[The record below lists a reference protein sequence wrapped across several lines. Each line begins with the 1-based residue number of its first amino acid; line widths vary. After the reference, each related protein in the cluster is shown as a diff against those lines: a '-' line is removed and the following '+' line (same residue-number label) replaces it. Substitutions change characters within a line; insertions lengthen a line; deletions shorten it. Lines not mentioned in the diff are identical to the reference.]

1 MSDADG
7 VSLSPSVRPCPEL
20 LQCQELVQRQ
30 RKIDE
35 MRDGRKCMMRV
46 TRAFGQTYTTFE
58 RLVKLLSRCIAN
70 PIGINR
76 ARSFLAAQRYRI

>member
-35 MRDGRKCMMRV
+35 MRDDRKCMM
-46 TRAFGQTYTTFE
+46 RAFGQTYTTFE
-58 RLVKLLSRCIAN
+58 CLVKLLSRCIAN
-70 PIGINR
+70 PVGINR